1 MRRVAPASGLGS
13 NWKGIP
19 AMVEA
24 VDCERCG
31 TALSYGEVFRHRLA
45 EDVATGT
52 LHAKRIL
59 GDRLS
64 PRKPRQLCTACREDI
79 SIHAVHRPVAKERPW
94 FLPLMSAVAGAFLMA
109 VIMNVRRS

>member
-1 MRRVAPASGLGS
+1 M
-13 NWKGIP
+13 ID
-19 AMVEA
+19 A

-31 TALSYGEVFRHRLA
+31 TALSYGEVFRHRLS

-52 LHAKRIL
+52 HQAKRIL

-64 PRKPRQLCTACREDI
+64 PRKPRKLCSPCRDDI
-79 SIHAVHRPVAKERPW
+79 GVHAVHRPVAKERPW
-94 FLPLMSAVAGAFLMA
+94 FLPLMSAVAGALLMA